1 MFRIVAALLL
11 SLLPLTSLHAQTNP
25 TYIPIGQAKGVL
37 YRPDGGASTHIG
49 IVLIHR
55 VANYLSHV
63 ACTEFSKRGFLVLC
77 MNSRFDNNEVRVVF
91 EQIALDVK
99 AGIELLKNQPGID
112 KVVLFAHS
120 GGGPTLSFYEAVAE
134 NGISYCQDPHR
145 LSRCDDDLANL
156 PRADAI
162 VYADA
167 HPGYPMTILRGFN
180 PAVIDESD
188 LSKVHKTLDPF
199 DSANGYNPKGASHY
213 MPEFQRRYFEA
224 QSERMNRL
232 IDRALDIKA
241 RMVEGNYP
249 YRDNDLIV
257 IPRGGNPLGGPGGV
271 ASLHVLDPSIEGIM
285 STSRPQK
292 MIKNDGTEVTEI
304 IKSVARPDPRAR
316 ETNMSFDNGTKL
328 YSVTSFLSSMAVRS
342 TNSLNGIDHCS
353 SNNSTVCAVQSISI
367 PSVFYAMGASSFVRD
382 NELMFDK
389 AKSSDKE
396 YYAIEGALHR
406 FEPCKACETVPGQ
419 YSNTTKN
426 LFDHAAA
433 WINKRMN

>member
-1 MFRIVAALLL
+1 
-11 SLLPLTSLHAQTNP
+11 
-25 TYIPIGQAKGVL
+25 
-37 YRPDGGASTHIG
+37 
-49 IVLIHR
+49 
-55 VANYLSHV
+55 
-63 ACTEFSKRGFLVLC
+63 
-77 MNSRFDNNEVRVVF
+77 
-91 EQIALDVK
+91 
-99 AGIELLKNQPGID
+99 
-112 KVVLFAHS
+112 
-120 GGGPTLSFYEAVAE
+120 
-134 NGISYCQDPHR
+134 
-145 LSRCDDDLANL
+145 
-156 PRADAI
+156 
-162 VYADA
+162 
-167 HPGYPMTILRGFN
+167 
-180 PAVIDESD
+180 
-188 LSKVHKTLDPF
+188 
-199 DSANGYNPKGASHY
+199 
-213 MPEFQRRYFEA
+213 
-224 QSERMNRL
+224 MNRL
-232 IDRALDIKA
+232 INRALDIKA
-241 RMVEGNYP
+241 RMAEGSYS

-285 STSRPQK
+285 ATSRPQK

-304 IKSVARPDPRAR
+304 IKSVARPDPRSR

-342 TNSLNGIDHCS
+342 TDSLNGIDHCS

-367 PSVFYAMGASSFVRD
+367 PSVFYVMGASSFVRD

-406 FEPCKACETVPGQ
+406 FEPCKACEQIPGQ